1 MPVSKNKRKSG
12 NKTQKQIKHALKL
25 RKAKKRME
33 EINQGANFFTEIY
46 EHTMK
51 GVESARLLV
60 DNFNMVPWSEDA
72 PAEVVAEKNGI
83 VERHTA
89 VINELETLAKSYYD
103 QHLETQRELQEKTVD
118 VIDANF
124 RYIEYT
130 TPLIEQFEYVIGQGI
145 PEMEEAYLA
154 KDQYKKTAEEVKDVE
169 NVEEV
174 SVQ

>member
-12 NKTQKQIKHALKL
+12 KKTQKQIKHALKL
-25 RKAKKRME
+25 KKARMRME

-46 EHTMK
+46 ENTLK

-60 DNFNMVPWSEDA
+60 DNYKAVPWAEDA
-72 PAEVVAEKNGI
+72 PTDVVAEKDSV
-83 VERHTA
+83 VERHAA
-89 VINELETLAKSYYD
+89 VINELETLAKGYYD
-103 QHLETQRELQEKTVD
+103 QHLETQRELAEKSVD

-154 KDQYKKTAEEVKDVE
+154 KDQYKKAEEVKHVE
-169 NVEEV
+169 SE
-174 SVQ
+174 